1 MCSIVLRITAD
12 GVLIG
17 ANRDEMLT
25 RPWDAPGRYW
35 PAMPGVV
42 AGRDRLGGGTWLGI
56 NRHGLMA
63 AVLNRRGTLGP
74 EAGKRSRGELP
85 LLALAEA
92 RLAAATAR
100 IRALDAADYR
110 SFNLVLADAG
120 GAVFLRGLESG
131 APDAQSLPPGIW
143 MITSGE
149 ANDLTSPRIARHLPK
164 FAAAPASD
172 WPSLLADNAPPEE
185 SAINLPP
192 RHGFGTVCSA
202 VITLS
207 RAAPPRLLFA
217 PGPPHSQAFRPVALD
232 EGQPAG

>member
-1 MCSIVLRITAD
+1 MCSIVLRIAAD

-25 RPWDAPGRYW
+25 RPWDPPGRYW

-56 NRHGLMA
+56 NQSGLMA

-74 EAGKRSRGELP
+74 ETGKHSRGELP
-85 LLALAEA
+85 LLALREA
-92 RLAAATAR
+92 GLDAATAK

-110 SFNLVLADAG
+110 GFNLILADGG
-120 GAVFLRGLESG
+120 GAVFLRGLETG
-131 APDAQSLPPGIW
+131 APEAQSLPPGTW

-149 ANDLTSPRIARHLPK
+149 ANDLASPRIARHLPK
-164 FAAAPASD
+164 FAAAPASA
-172 WPSLLADNAPPEE
+172 WAGLLADNTPPEE
-185 SAINLPP
+185 SAINIPP

-202 VITLS
+202 IITLS
-207 RAAPPRLLFA
+207 RASPPRLLFA
-217 PGPPHSQAFRPVALD
+217 PGPPHSHAFRPVAL
-232 EGQPAG
+232 EENAPPE